1 MQGRKAQNMSNQTP
15 LGQVRGGGAVIG
27 GEGGGYAPV
36 SLPHL
41 PFLVISCFLCKK
53 WLFRVG
59 NPLVT
64 DCVIG
69 VRHFSLELMSMLLRS
84 KGLIRQPFRAYASN
98 IASSNNSKSV
108 LTPKYAPKYSSLIS
122 RGKATQAMHLP
133 HLQEEKPFPSILI
146 KGDGQLVSKVRC
158 CCF

>member
-1 MQGRKAQNMSNQTP
+1 MENRKQGP
-15 LGQVRGGGAVIG
+15 
-27 GEGGGYAPV
+27 E
-36 SLPHL
+36 
-41 PFLVISCFLCKK
+41 
-53 WLFRVG
+53 

-64 DCVIG
+64 LIG

-98 IASSNNSKSV
+98 IASLNNSKSV
-108 LTPKYAPKYSSLIS
+108 LTSKYASKYSSLIS
-122 RGKATQAMHLP
+122 RGKATQARHLPPSP

-158 CCF
+158 CSF